1 MAKDR
6 EKLPTLTEEGERD
19 KKEQAEIRT
28 LLQSE
33 RGKTLLAWM
42 ERQYDSGLVK
52 RVEGRVDVNQTL
64 IHVGA
69 REVVYDLRAIR
80 DSQDREE

>member
-6 EKLPTLTEEGERD
+6 EKLPKLTEEGERD
-19 KKEQAEIRT
+19 KRERAEIKT

-42 ERQYDSGLVK
+42 ERQYDGALVK
-52 RVEGRVDVNQTL
+52 RVEGAVDVNQTL
-64 IHVGA
+64 INVGA
-69 REVVYDLRAIR
+69 REVVHDLRSIR

>member
-6 EKLPTLTEEGERD
+6 KPLTEDGEREKSD
-19 KKEQAEIRT
+19 RAEIKK

-33 RGKTLLAWM
+33 RGQTLLAWM
-42 ERQYDSGLVK
+42 ERQYGRGLVK
-52 RVEGRVDVNQTL
+52 RAEGRVDVNQTL
-64 IHVGA
+64 INVGA
-69 REVVYDLRAIR
+69 REVVNDLREIR